1 MSISNLEENHTLI
14 DHFLYVLVERIGWEG
29 GIGVME
35 GFWILFAILICL
47 WMVPPENTT
56 RR

>member
-1 MSISNLEENHTLI
+1 MSVSNLEENHTLI
-14 DHFLYVLVERIGWEG
+14 DHFLYVLVERTGLEG
-29 GIGVME
+29 GIGVLE
-35 GFWILFAILICL
+35 GFWILFVILICL